1 MLASVIAF
9 GLSQGTF
16 DLVDSGTSGSTII
29 LLGFLAGFAVKAPL
43 FPFHG
48 WLPDA
53 YRESSPEVAAVLSW
67 GVISKAAMHGFL
79 RIACRSSRARGRP
92 ALAAPAPRRG
102 RARLRVADGVPR
114 PRRAG

>member
-53 YRESSPEVAAVLSW
+53 YRESSPEVAAVLS
-67 GVISKAAMHGFL
+67 GVISKAATRVPAH
-79 RIACRSSRARGRP
+79 RP
-92 ALAAPAPRRG
+92 AEVPEPVDDLRWLLLLLAAVGLVYGSLMAFRAPDVRG
-102 RARLRVADGVPR
+102 
-114 PRRAG
+114 